1 QPSEPRVLR
10 HSFRLYHFRR
20 PHRCFVCKQLVYN
33 QGSACQVCRYIC
45 HRKCELQ
52 V

>member
-1 QPSEPRVLR
+1 PTESRVVR

-33 QGSACQVCRYIC
+33 QGSACEVCRYIC
-45 HRKCELQ
+45 HRKCESQ
-52 V
+52 